1 MNKPVLE
8 IKEISKT
15 DKNRTRLTAINGALH
30 EGISLGIAGGTG
42 SGKTTLLKIIAGLL
56 QPDAGA
62 VFYKNKRIKGP
73 DELLIPGHAEIA
85 YVSQYFELRN
95 QYTIHQVLEMADI
108 SFEGRVQ
115 SIAEK
120 CQITE
125 LLGRSSQ
132 EVSGGERQRIA
143 IAMALLTQPKL
154 LLLDEPFSQAD
165 YRHKMTMEQTLRQ
178 IKTESQLSLIL
189 VSHDS
194 ADLLAHTDEIWILEQ
209 GQIIQQGKTST
220 VYRQP
225 VNEYSAGLLGPYSLL
240 SPAFCARAHIR
251 NTAGRYFIARPDAFT
266 IHQRATSLEA
276 RVEQVFFRGSYCSAI
291 ARCDDDYLQLTIT
304 QHEYFPGDKIYLSV
318 DRNKI
323 WPVTTLGA

>member
-95 QYTIHQVLEMADI
+95 QYTILQLLEMADI
-108 SFEGRVQ
+108 SFESRVQ
-115 SIAEK
+115 SVAEK
-120 CQITE
+120 CQISD
-125 LLGRSSQ
+125 LLSRSSQ
-132 EVSGGERQRIA
+132 EVSGGERQRVA
-143 IAMALLTQPKL
+143 IALALLKQPKL

-165 YRHKMTMEQTLRQ
+165 YKNKIMMEQTLDRL
-178 IKTESQLSLIL
+178 KRK
-189 VSHDS
+189 VS
-194 ADLLAHTDEIWILEQ
+194 
-209 GQIIQQGKTST
+209 
-220 VYRQP
+220 
-225 VNEYSAGLLGPYSLL
+225 
-240 SPAFCARAHIR
+240 
-251 NTAGRYFIARPDAFT
+251 
-266 IHQRATSLEA
+266 
-276 RVEQVFFRGSYCSAI
+276 
-291 ARCDDDYLQLTIT
+291 
-304 QHEYFPGDKIYLSV
+304 
-318 DRNKI
+318 
-323 WPVTTLGA
+323 